1 MVIFAAVCF
10 QLKKVFAAR
19 KTVTRVIIIAYT
31 RMCDG
36 LRCASERTHRN
47 FFFLEQK
54 LPMISQLL
62 FVSFNYEE
70 RNSIFFSKMHSSI
83 ENWVSRLHF
92 DSVSLVMI
100 FGVREVT
107 FTLCKYALCMIKK
120 PVFPCD
126 YKSTCPKWHPF
137 SFGEVTKSWALWN

>member
-47 FFFLEQK
+47 FFCLNRNCQWFPNFYLWVLIMKKEIPFL
-54 LPMISQLL
+54 
-62 FVSFNYEE
+62 
-70 RNSIFFSKMHSSI
+70 FSKMHSSI